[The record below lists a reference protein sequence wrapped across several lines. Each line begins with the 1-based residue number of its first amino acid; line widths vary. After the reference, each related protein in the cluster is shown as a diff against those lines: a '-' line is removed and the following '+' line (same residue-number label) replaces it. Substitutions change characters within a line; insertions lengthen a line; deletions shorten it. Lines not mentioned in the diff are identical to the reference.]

1 MKLLYQDLILLI
13 CLIFIQCEDQ
23 AQNLNIKRKAVPK
36 FGHNV
41 IQKGRIISKP
51 IIQPKPADQVQISE
65 VQSDKKNQNK
75 PKYIIY
81 GDILFPIDEFQFT
94 RSKRFKRKILPEIN
108 QFGLSNRWPHGIVPY
123 EFMSGIDYRVQQNV
137 LNAIQHWHEH
147 TCIRFEPYNPSRHW
161 NIGAKITIED
171 TGSGCATFVGYQPV
185 SNGYFSSYSLY
196 LPVYCPIGSAIHELG
211 HVIGFY
217 HEMARADRD
226 LEINIDFHLMS
237 KSEASQYEIKLS
249 PIYDYYGQP
258 YDLGSIM
265 HYYPTDGMGARD
277 SRRTFLMGQRIA
289 LSYLDI
295 KLANLGYHC
304 GDNCKT
310 KPICENE
317 GYFNQYCQ
325 CICPDGFYGEQCNLL
340 QGYLTTPWH
349 SQENNLHFNS
359 IEKEKS
365 QAMSITLS
373 KTTTSETLTNNGVRW
388 LEWSDWSNCSESCG
402 SGVRVRTRICSSTVI
417 DGSTEPCSF
426 LRGKSFEIE
435 SCRNPGCK
443 QADIIMSCTF
453 DLADELCPIRI
464 NSNWQIQ
471 EGIQADQIRPI
482 NDHTLGDGKYL
493 VITGTT
499 NRLNDSQKL
508 QLGPFTHLQ
517 SSDDNNHCL
526 QFWYFMYEEGTG
538 RVTIAYNKT
547 DNYQNEDS
555 FTFNWKDQVTSENN
569 YIAIDDISIING
581 GCVSKKM
588 NNQRRRK
595 RRQINPGC
603 SRVIDLTTTNTI
615 ASITSPNYPNLYPT
629 NAQCYYYIRAPQT
642 YRVILQFTDFNIP
655 TYNRNS
661 CADSVEIRY
670 YHLGQPGPTYCGTGA
685 NSNNL
690 QFVSSKNYIMIVF
703 RSDQNTAGRGFRA
716 QAILAQ

>member
-1 MKLLYQDLILLI
+1 M
-13 CLIFIQCEDQ
+13 
-23 AQNLNIKRKAVPK
+23 RKSTPK

-51 IIQPKPADQVQISE
+51 IVQPRPADQVE
-65 VQSDKKNQNK
+65 MPELQSDDKNRNK
-75 PKYIIY
+75 PKYITH
-81 GDILFPIDEFQFT
+81 GDILFSTDEIQSS
-94 RSKRFKRKILPEIN
+94 RSKRFKRKIISETNI
-108 QFGLSNRWPHGIVPY
+108 FGLSNRWPLGIVPY
-123 EFMSGIDYRVQQNV
+123 EFISGIDYRVQQNV

-147 TCIRFEPYNPSRHW
+147 TCIRFEPYNPSHHW
-161 NIGAKITIED
+161 NIGAKIIVED
-171 TGSGCATFVGYQPV
+171 TGSGCATFVGYKPA
-185 SNGYFSSYSLY
+185 SNGYYPTYSLY
-196 LPVYCPIGSAIHELG
+196 LPVTCPLGSAIHELG

-226 LEINIDFHLMS
+226 QEINIQFHLMS
-237 KSEASQYEIKLS
+237 TSEATQYEIMLL
-249 PIYDYYGQP
+249 PIHDYYGQP

-265 HYYPTDGMGARD
+265 HYYPTNGMGARD
-277 SRRTFLMGQRIA
+277 NRRTFLMGQRA
-289 LSYLDI
+289 SLSYLDK

-304 GDNCKT
+304 DDICKT

-317 GYFNQYCQ
+317 GYVNQHCH
-325 CICPDGFYGEQCNLL
+325 CTCPDGFYGEQCNLL

-349 SQENNLHFNS
+349 LPENNFNFNS
-359 IEKEKS
+359 IEKEKP
-365 QAMSITLS
+365 QTMSMPLS
-373 KTTTSETLTNNGVRW
+373 KTSTSETFTNNGVRW

-402 SGVRVRTRICSSTVI
+402 SGVRVRTRVCSSTVI
-417 DGSTEPCSF
+417 DGSSEPCSF
-426 LRGKSFEIE
+426 LRE
-435 SCRNPGCK
+435 
-443 QADIIMSCTF
+443 ADIIMSCTF

-464 NSNWQIQ
+464 NNNNWQIQ
-471 EGIQADQIRPI
+471 EGIQADQIQPI

-493 VITGTT
+493 IITGIR
-499 NRLNDSQKL
+499 NRLNDSEKF
-508 QLGPFTHLQ
+508 QLGPFTHLKP
-517 SSDDNNHCL
+517 SNEKSHCL
-526 QFWYFMYEEGTG
+526 QFWYSIYGQGTG
-538 RVTIAYNKT
+538 KLTIAYNKT
-547 DNYQNEDS
+547 NDYPNEYS
-555 FTFNWKDQVTSENN
+555 FTFNWNDQDKNWKQIQRTISNVYEYKLIFAYESTTSEYD

-581 GCVSKKM
+581 ACVPKKI

-615 ASITSPNYPNLYPT
+615 ASITSPNYPNFYPT

-661 CADSVEIRY
+661 CDDSVEIRY